1 MRLRHAIA
9 LILGAVVFIP
19 VTLKVQAQ
27 SSNGGRWEL
36 LGEKKVGLWL
46 DKDVINLDQDD
57 AWYKERRYRELRFDV
72 RDNDIYLN
80 RVRLVYFNGYDED
93 LRVDRLLHDGDQ
105 YSLRLNGERGYVRRI
120 ELSYR
125 SKLNFEGRA
134 TVKIYGES
142 RRSRDGDRVATRDD
156 REASRDRGDDLRD
169 RDRDRGTIRDD
180 VNDLRDRG
188 RATVR
193 DREGDDVR
201 DRDRDRA
208 RDGEADDVRDR
219 DRASRRDREE
229 GDVRDRDRVARGDD
243 VDDRQVDGDRR
254 WIELGCR
261 RVSLAEKDRDTID
274 VGKREGWYRAIRLR
288 AEGNDVEVLRVEVVY
303 GNGAP
308 DELDVRRVIRDGRRS
323 EAIDLKGSE
332 KTIDQIHLVY
342 RRLNEERGQTR
353 VCADGLLAG

>member
-9 LILGAVVFIP
+9 LLLGAVVFIA
-19 VTLKVQAQ
+19 VTLQVQAQ
-27 SSNGGRWEL
+27 NSNGGRWEL

-57 AWYKERRYRELRFDV
+57 DWYKERRYRELRFDV

-93 LRVDRLLHDGDQ
+93 LRVDRLIRDGDQ
-105 YSLRLNGERGYVRRI
+105 YSLRLDGERGYVRRI

-156 REASRDRGDDLRD
+156 RDAPRDRGDDLRDRD

-193 DREGDDVR
+193 DREDEDVR
-201 DRDRDRA
+201 DRDRDRTA
-208 RDGEADDVRDR
+208 RRDREDDVRDR
-219 DRASRRDREE
+219 DRGDRREN
-229 GDVRDRDRVARGDD
+229 A
-243 VDDRQVDGDRR
+243 DDRQDDGDRR

-261 RVSLAEKDRDTID
+261 RVSLAERDRDTID

-303 GNGAP
+303 GNGSP
-308 DELDVRRVIRDGRRS
+308 DQLDVRRVIRDGRRS
-323 EAIDLKGSE
+323 ESIDLQGSE

>member
-9 LILGAVVFIP
+9 LLLGAVVFIA
-19 VTLKVQAQ
+19 VTLQVQAQ
-27 SSNGGRWEL
+27 SSNGDRWEL

-57 AWYKERRYRELRFDV
+57 DWYKERRYRELRFDV

-80 RVRLVYFNGYDED
+80 RVRLVYFNRYEED
-93 LRVDRLLHDGDQ
+93 LRVDRLIRDGDQ
-105 YSLRLNGERGYVRRI
+105 YSLRLDGERGYVRRI

-125 SKLNFEGRA
+125 SRLNFEGRA
-134 TVKIYGES
+134 TVKIYGET

-156 REASRDRGDDLRD
+156 RDGARDRVRTADRDRGDDLRD
-169 RDRDRGTIRDD
+169 RDRDRGIIRDD

-201 DRDRDRA
+201 DRA
-208 RDGEADDVRDR
+208 T
-219 DRASRRDREE
+219 RRD
-229 GDVRDRDRVARGDD
+229 DA
-243 VDDRQVDGDRR
+243 DDRQDDGDRR
-254 WIELGCR
+254 WVELGCR
-261 RVSLAEKDRDTID
+261 RVSLADKDRDTID

-288 AEGNDVEVLRVEVVY
+288 AEGNDVEVMRVEVVY

-308 DELDVRRVIRDGRRS
+308 DELEVRRVIRDGRRS

-342 RRLNEERGQTR
+342 RRLNEEREQTR

>member
-9 LILGAVVFIP
+9 LLLGAVAFIA
-19 VTLKVQAQ
+19 VTLQVQAQ

-57 AWYKERRYRELRFDV
+57 DWYKERRYRELRFDV
-72 RDNDIYLN
+72 KDNDIYLN
-80 RVRLVYFNGYDED
+80 RVRLVYFNGHDED
-93 LRVDRLLHDGDQ
+93 LRVDRLIHDGDQ
-105 YSLRLNGERGYVRRI
+105 YSLRLDGERGYVRRI

-125 SKLNFEGRA
+125 SRLNFEGRA

-142 RRSRDGDRVATRDD
+142 TRSRDGDRVTTRDD
-156 REASRDRGDDLRD
+156 RDGVRDRDRADRDRGGDLRD

-193 DREGDDVR
+193 DREGDDIR
-201 DRDRDRA
+201 DRDRSTVRDRE
-208 RDGEADDVRDR
+208 GDDVRDR
-219 DRASRRDREE
+219 DRAARRDNADE
-229 GDVRDRDRVARGDD
+229 
-243 VDDRQVDGDRR
+243 RQDDGDRR
-254 WIELGCR
+254 WVELGCR
-261 RVSLAEKDRDTID
+261 RVSLADRDRDTID

-288 AEGNDVEVLRVEVVY
+288 AEGNDVEVMRVEVVY

-323 EAIDLKGSE
+323 ETIDLKGSE